1 MGGLVGESLLQLADE
16 DRNAVER
23 FPSFPSLSVA
33 VTGSDRGTVDVKTKD
48 GRVIG

>member
-23 FPSFPSLSVA
+23 FPSFPLSVA